1 MSTFEFWLLRSG
13 ASWAVV
19 PGLTLT
25 WLVVLSENIRKTSEC
40 RHDRLGGGTRP
51 RARLT
56 LYINI
61 ELNLKK
67 KEVKEVKKNPTKQT
81 RPHVRL
87 LFQLSLNA
95 KVENR

>member
-1 MSTFEFWLLRSG
+1 MSTFEFWLLRSWTG
-13 ASWAVV
+13 VA
-19 PGLTLT
+19 GLTVT
-25 WLVVLSENIRKTSEC
+25 RLVVYQNIRKTAEG
-40 RHDRLGGGTRP
+40 RRP
-51 RARLT
+51 RAGLT

-67 KEVKEVKKNPTKQT
+67 RKEVDEVKKNPTKQT